1 MYRGN
6 ARGEVFT
13 MDGILGSP
21 NKDAQYLDV
30 VLVVALTF
38 VLVGLVGFHA
48 L

>member
-1 MYRGN
+1 MHRGN

-13 MDGILGSP
+13 MEGLLGSP

-30 VLVVALTF
+30 ILVVALTF
-38 VLVGLVGFHA
+38 VLVGLVGVHA